1 MSLAGKKIFVTGGS
15 RGIGL
20 AIAIRAAK
28 DGAMIAIAAKT
39 NEPNPKLPGTI
50 HTAASEITAAGGK
63 ALAIQCDLR
72 DENQISAAVDQ
83 AAKEFG
89 GIDILINNAGLMSD
103 VSITKM
109 SDELWDEAINLNL
122 SVAFKLI
129 RACAPSMVSKK
140 WGRVINISSQVA
152 LTGSANHAH
161 YATAKAG
168 LLGLT
173 YSAAKEYGASG
184 VTVNAVLPGRIETKM
199 IADRSVGR
207 LDEWLSQTPLNR
219 LGRPDEVAAMINFLA
234 SDASSYITGAAI
246 NVNGGLVMG

>member
-1 MSLAGKKIFVTGGS
+1 MRIALVTGGAT
-15 RGIGL
+15 GIG
-20 AIAIRAAK
+20 AATV
-28 DGAMIAIAAKT
+28 A
-39 NEPNPKLPGTI
+39 
-50 HTAASEITAAGGK
+50 
-63 ALAIQCDLR
+63 ALAKEKITVALQYSSSQTEAKQIADQLKEKGFKVGIFQADLSQKGSA
-72 DENQISAAVDQ
+72 ENLVTEVKQKLGD
-83 AAKEFG
+83 
-89 GIDILINNAGLMSD
+89 IDILVNNAGVMSD
-103 VSITKM
+103 ASIVKM
-109 SDELWDEAINLNL
+109 SDDLWDEAINVNL
-122 SVAFKLI
+122 TAAFKLI
-129 RACAPSMVSKK
+129 RASAPSMVGKK
-140 WGRVINISSQVA
+140 WGRIINISSQVA

-199 IADRSVGR
+199 IADLSIGR

-219 LGRPDEVAAMINFLA
+219 LGRPDEVASMINFLA

>member
-1 MSLAGKKIFVTGGS
+1 VKVALVTGGAT
-15 RGIGL
+15 GIG
-20 AIAIRAAK
+20 AATV
-28 DGAMIAIAAKT
+28 A
-39 NEPNPKLPGTI
+39 
-50 HTAASEITAAGGK
+50 
-63 ALAIQCDLR
+63 ALAAEKITVALQYSSSQKEAKQIADQLNGKGFKVEIFQADLSQKGAA
-72 DENQISAAVDQ
+72 ENLVEQV
-83 AAKEFG
+83 KKNLGE
-89 GIDILINNAGLMSD
+89 IDILVNNAGVMSD
-103 VSITKM
+103 ASIIQM
-109 SDELWDEAINLNL
+109 SDQLWDEAINVNL
-122 SVAFKLI
+122 TAAFKLI

-161 YATAKAG
+161 DATAKAG

-173 YSAAKEYGASG
+173 DSAAKEYGASG

>member
-1 MSLAGKKIFVTGGS
+1 VKIALVTGGAT
-15 RGIGL
+15 GIG
-20 AIAIRAAK
+20 AA
-28 DGAMIAIAAKT
+28 T
-39 NEPNPKLPGTI
+39 V
-50 HTAASEITAAGGK
+50 K
-63 ALAIQCDLR
+63 ALAEEKISVALQYSSSQVEAKKLSDQLNAQGFKVEIFQADLSQKGSA
-72 DENQISAAVDQ
+72 ENLVTQVKQKLGD
-83 AAKEFG
+83 
-89 GIDILINNAGLMSD
+89 IDILINNAGVMSD
-103 VSITKM
+103 ASIIQM
-109 SDELWDEAINLNL
+109 SDALWDEAINVNL
-122 SVAFKLI
+122 TAAFKLI

-199 IADRSVGR
+199 IADRSIGR

-219 LGRPDEVAAMINFLA
+219 LGRPEEVASMINFLA

>member
-1 MSLAGKKIFVTGGS
+1 VKVALVTGGAT
-15 RGIGL
+15 GIG
-20 AIAIRAAK
+20 AATV
-28 DGAMIAIAAKT
+28 A
-39 NEPNPKLPGTI
+39 
-50 HTAASEITAAGGK
+50 
-63 ALAIQCDLR
+63 ALAAEKITVALQYSSSQKEAKQIADQLNAQGFKVEIFQADLSQKGAA
-72 DENQISAAVDQ
+72 ENLVAQVKQKLGD
-83 AAKEFG
+83 
-89 GIDILINNAGLMSD
+89 IDILVNNAGVMSD
-103 VSITKM
+103 ASIIQM
-109 SDELWDEAINLNL
+109 SDDLWDEAINVNL
-122 SVAFKLI
+122 TTAFKLI
-129 RACAPSMVSKK
+129 RACAPSMVNKK

-161 YATAKAG
+161 YAAAKAG

>member
-1 MSLAGKKIFVTGGS
+1 VKVALVTGGAT
-15 RGIGL
+15 GIG
-20 AIAIRAAK
+20 AATV
-28 DGAMIAIAAKT
+28 A
-39 NEPNPKLPGTI
+39 
-50 HTAASEITAAGGK
+50 
-63 ALAIQCDLR
+63 ALAAEKITVALQYSSSQKEAKQIADQLNGKGFKVEIFQADLSQKGAA
-72 DENQISAAVDQ
+72 ENLVEQVKQ
-83 AAKEFG
+83 KLGE
-89 GIDILINNAGLMSD
+89 IDILVNNAGVMSD
-103 VSITKM
+103 ASIIQM
-109 SDELWDEAINLNL
+109 SDDLWDEAINVNL
-122 SVAFKLI
+122 TAAFKLI

-219 LGRPDEVAAMINFLA
+219 LGRPDEVASMINFLA

>member
-1 MSLAGKKIFVTGGS
+1 VKVALVTGGAT
-15 RGIGL
+15 GIG
-20 AIAIRAAK
+20 AA
-28 DGAMIAIAAKT
+28 T
-39 NEPNPKLPGTI
+39 V
-50 HTAASEITAAGGK
+50 K
-63 ALAIQCDLR
+63 ALAEEKITVALQYSSSEKEAKQIADQLNDQGYKVEIFQADLSQTGNA
-72 DENQISAAVDQ
+72 ENLVAQVKQKLGD
-83 AAKEFG
+83 
-89 GIDILINNAGLMSD
+89 IDILINNAGVMSD
-103 VSITKM
+103 ASIIQM
-109 SDELWDEAINLNL
+109 SDALWDEAININL
-122 SVAFKLI
+122 TAAFKLI

-199 IADRSVGR
+199 IADRSIGR

-219 LGRPDEVAAMINFLA
+219 LGRPEEVASMINFLA
-234 SDASSYITGAAI
+234 SEKASYVTGAAI

>member
-1 MSLAGKKIFVTGGS
+1 MKVALVTGGAT
-15 RGIGL
+15 GIG
-20 AIAIRAAK
+20 AA
-28 DGAMIAIAAKT
+28 T
-39 NEPNPKLPGTI
+39 V
-50 HTAASEITAAGGK
+50 K
-63 ALAIQCDLR
+63 ALAEEKITVALQYSRSEKEAKQIADQLNDKGFKVEIFQADLSQTGNA
-72 DENQISAAVDQ
+72 ENLVAQIKQKLGD
-83 AAKEFG
+83 
-89 GIDILINNAGLMSD
+89 IDILINNAGVMSD
-103 VSITKM
+103 ASIIQM
-109 SDELWDEAINLNL
+109 SDALWDEAININL
-122 SVAFKLI
+122 TAAFKLI

-199 IADRSVGR
+199 IADRSIGR

-219 LGRPDEVAAMINFLA
+219 LGRPDEVASMINFLA
-234 SDASSYITGAAI
+234 SEKASYVTGAAI

>member
-1 MSLAGKKIFVTGGS
+1 MRVALVTGGAT
-15 RGIGL
+15 GIGAATVQSL
-20 AIAIRAAK
+20 AAEKNSVALQYSSSQEEAK
-28 DGAMIAIAAKT
+28 QLAEQLNGQGFKVEIFQADLSQKDSADKLVASVKAKLG
-39 NEPNPKLPGTI
+39 E
-50 HTAASEITAAGGK
+50 
-63 ALAIQCDLR
+63 
-72 DENQISAAVDQ
+72 
-83 AAKEFG
+83 
-89 GIDILINNAGLMSD
+89 IDILINNAGLMSD
-103 VSITKM
+103 ASIIEM
-109 SDELWDEAINLNL
+109 SDELWDQALNINLTA
-122 SVAFKLI
+122 AFKLI

-140 WGRVINISSQVA
+140 WGRIINISSQVA
-152 LTGSANHAH
+152 LVGSANHAH
-161 YATAKAG
+161 YAAAKAG

-219 LGRPDEVAAMINFLA
+219 LGRPDEVASMINFLA

>member
-1 MSLAGKKIFVTGGS
+1 MRVALVSGGAT
-15 RGIGL
+15 GIG
-20 AIAIRAAK
+20 AATV
-28 DGAMIAIAAKT
+28 A
-39 NEPNPKLPGTI
+39 
-50 HTAASEITAAGGK
+50 
-63 ALAIQCDLR
+63 ALAAEKITVALQYSSSQR
-72 DENQISAAVDQ
+72 E
-83 AAKEFG
+83 AKEIADQLNGKGFKVEIFQADLSQKG
-89 GIDILINNAGLMSD
+89 AAENLVEQVKKNLGDIDILVNNAGVMSD
-103 VSITKM
+103 ASIIQM
-109 SDELWDEAINLNL
+109 SDQLWDEAINLNL
-122 SVAFKLI
+122 TAAFKLI

-199 IADRSVGR
+199 IAERSIGR

-219 LGRPDEVAAMINFLA
+219 LGRPDEVASMINFLA

>member
-1 MSLAGKKIFVTGGS
+1 MKVALVTGGAT
-15 RGIGL
+15 GIG
-20 AIAIRAAK
+20 AA
-28 DGAMIAIAAKT
+28 T
-39 NEPNPKLPGTI
+39 V
-50 HTAASEITAAGGK
+50 K
-63 ALAIQCDLR
+63 ALAEEKITVALQYSRSEKEAKQIADQLNDKGFKVEIFQADLSQTGNA
-72 DENQISAAVDQ
+72 ENLVAQVKQKLGD
-83 AAKEFG
+83 
-89 GIDILINNAGLMSD
+89 IDILINNAGVMSD
-103 VSITKM
+103 ASIIQM
-109 SDELWDEAINLNL
+109 SDALWDEAININL
-122 SVAFKLI
+122 TAAFKLI

-140 WGRVINISSQVA
+140 WGRVINVSSQVA

-199 IADRSVGR
+199 IADRSIGR

-219 LGRPDEVAAMINFLA
+219 LGRPDEVASMINFLA
-234 SDASSYITGAAI
+234 SEQASYVTGAAI